1 MQDQLKTVSQ
11 SIDFIGLRHKNAY
24 LMLSEC
30 FYYIFS
36 NLNEFVAS
44 QISPFLTNTIEFRYL
59 GTFREIF
66 TNSEL
71 EPKIYWPL

>member
-11 SIDFIGLRHKNAY
+11 SIDFIGLKHKNAY

-44 QISPFLTNTIEFRYL
+44 QISPFLTNTIEISLSWHISGDFY
-59 GTFREIF
+59 
-66 TNSEL
+66 
-71 EPKIYWPL
+71 